1 MTESKKEVVS
11 VRYDLD
17 ERKGLEK
24 KADKLCMSLS
34 EYIRYRSLETEEH
47 INDYKPSAKSTEESR
62 ALKFLEYNLP
72 LLYRLLVKSTIKI
85 EHLAMEQLSDDKFN
99 EAQKIEYR
107 IIKDLGVRLEDEDKE
122 GEDKIKW

>member
-34 EYIRYRSLETEEH
+34 EYIRYRSLETEDH
-47 INDYKPSAKSTEESR
+47 INDYKPSGKSTEESR

-72 LLYRLLVKSTIKI
+72 LLFRLVIKATIKA
-85 EHLAMEQLSDDKFN
+85 EQLAIKQLSDSDFQ
-99 EAQKIEYR
+99 EAQKQEYE
-107 IIKDLGVRLEDEDKE
+107 IIKRLGIRLEDEGGSE
-122 GEDKIKW
+122 KIKW